1 MFNKTKTKSAF
12 TLAEVLITLV
22 IIGVVAA
29 LTIPNV
35 IYNSK
40 KQEYSARLKKF
51 YSTMKQV
58 QQRAKTDGKE
68 WGDYVNANINN
79 NEIAVIESFA
89 KEYLL
94 PYISHAKTL
103 KTSYQYYIYFSDG
116 SYFRIEK
123 SNNCFQFY
131 FDVNGNKKPNEIGR
145 DIQVFEYCSSS
156 YYGPL
161 KLTFGPYHYSQ
172 NLTSRASALS
182 ECTNITKK
190 ACCAL
195 LWFDG
200 WEFKDDYPYR
210 L

>member
-1 MFNKTKTKSAF
+1 MIDKTKSNSAF

-40 KQEYSARLKKF
+40 KHEYSARLKKF

-58 QQRAKTDGKE
+58 QQRADANGNGWRDFIDANVGVT
-68 WGDYVNANINN
+68 GDNV
-79 NEIAVIESFA
+79 AVSFID
-89 KEYLL
+89 EYLF
-94 PYISHAKTL
+94 PYLS
-103 KTSYQYYIYFSDG
+103 FSKKDG
-116 SYFRIEK
+116 SYIYLNDGSSVRLNK
-123 SNNCFQFY
+123 STNCFQFY
-131 FDVNGNKKPNEIGR
+131 FDVNGDKKPNVAGR
-145 DIQVFEYCSSS
+145 DIQVFEYCQSA
-156 YYGPL
+156 YNGP
-161 KLTFGPYHYSQ
+161 KLTFGPYKRNN
-172 NLTSRASALS
+172 NLNSRADALT
-182 ECTNITKK
+182 ECTNGGIT
-190 ACCAL
+190 CSAL